1 MLRMR
6 AVVVLVVVPVV
17 VVVVP
22 VAVVPVVVVPV
33 VVVPMVVVVVVVV
46 LGGGRWVVLAALVG
60 DAGRALEGHLMFG
73 HDGLHRRLAGARRE
87 RARKRTSKHAK
98 PPMKPARC
106 AVDEPERFLV
116 FSTVILA
123 NSSLFLQRSVSAT
136 G

>member
-33 VVVPMVVVVVVVV
+33 VVVPMVVVVVVV